1 MTRGNYTQGSW
12 ASLVDNPQN
21 RLEIVKA
28 LGEEVGVKITSA
40 YYSLGEKDFVII
52 SEAADVTDISALLM
66 KVAST
71 GSVNNLETTVLMTG
85 EDVLNSLTKASSVG
99 YRPPGK

>member
-1 MTRGNYTQGSW
+1 M
-12 ASLVDNPQN
+12 
-21 RLEIVKA
+21 
-28 LGEEVGVKITSA
+28 
-40 YYSLGEKDFVII
+40 II